1 MSKACREPP
10 GSREIRPFPA
20 AGPLVA
26 SGMPTLRIFLIGTC
40 LLLVRC
46 APGSGAASGQM
57 GDLPE
62 EEPAAG
68 GISEVPNPTPEMA
81 KSSGKPLETL
91 QRGHVVYMLKC
102 AECHVYM
109 LPQDLFVDEW
119 EDALPKMI
127 THAGLGSADEK
138 AVLDYVVAVGT
149 AD

>member
-1 MSKACREPP
+1 M
-10 GSREIRPFPA
+10 
-20 AGPLVA
+20 L
-26 SGMPTLRIFLIGTC
+26 LIGTC

-46 APGSGAASGQM
+46 APGSGAASGEM
-57 GDLPE
+57 GDLPD
-62 EEPAAG
+62 EEPAVG

-81 KSSGKPLETL
+81 RKSGMPLETL

-127 THAGLGSADEK
+127 AHAGLESADEK

-149 AD
+149 AE